1 MFISLG
7 LLLSYVSNYAFA
19 GLPVHLGW
27 RIMYG
32 VGVVPPVL
40 LAVGVLAMPESPRW
54 LAMRGR
60 DADARAVLLRTSDT
74 PAEADLRL
82 EEIRQAVKEQPQV
95 RNSDNDDDDG
105 GSSNVWKELLV
116 RPSASVRRIL
126 VCVVGV
132 HFFQQASGIDAIVLY
147 SPLVFRK
154 AGMSSNKAVLGAT
167 VAVGVVK
174 MCFVLV
180 ATLFSDRLGRRPL
193 LLASTAG
200 VAASMASLGVTLC
213 VGAAASAAGM
223 AASVVS
229 VLAFMAAFSVGFG
242 PLAGTYSAEIMPLRL
257 RAQGAS
263 LGMAVNRLTCAL
275 VSMTFISL
283 ADAITM
289 PGCFFLYAG
298 VGAAACAFVYARMP
312 ETKGRS
318 LEDMHVLFA
327 K

>member
-1 MFISLG
+1 
-7 LLLSYVSNYAFA
+7 V
-19 GLPVHLGW
+19 
-27 RIMYG
+27 
-32 VGVVPPVL
+32 
-40 LAVGVLAMPESPRW
+40 RW
-54 LAMRGR
+54 
-60 DADARAVLLRTSDT
+60 V
-74 PAEADLRL
+74 
-82 EEIRQAVKEQPQV
+82 
-95 RNSDNDDDDG
+95 
-105 GSSNVWKELLV
+105 
-116 RPSASVRRIL
+116 IL
-126 VCVVGV
+126 ICMVGV

-154 AGMSSNKAVLGAT
+154 DGMSSNKAVLGAN
-167 VAVGVVK
+167 VAAGVVK

-200 VAASMASLGVTLC
+200 VAVSMASLGVTLC
-213 VGAAASAAGM
+213 VGGAASM
-223 AASVVS
+223 AACVLS
-229 VLAFMAAFSVGFG
+229 VLAFMAAFSIGFG

-263 LGMAVNRLTCAL
+263 LGMAVNWLTCAL

-318 LEDMHVLFA
+318 LEDMDVLFA